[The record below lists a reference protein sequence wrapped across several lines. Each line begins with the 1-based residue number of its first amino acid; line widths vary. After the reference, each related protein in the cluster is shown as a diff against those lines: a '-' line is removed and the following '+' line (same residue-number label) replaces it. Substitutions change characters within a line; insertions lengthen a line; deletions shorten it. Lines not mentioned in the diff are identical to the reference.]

1 MNTKLRIAIIICIMC
16 LLFAGCGSTPG
27 NNSDSKA
34 NESKTNENQVRIH
47 SIQFTLA
54 SENYTH
60 VYSAKFPY
68 YIYVLNPYS
77 KRIELCDFAE
87 KPNKIIS
94 RDDFNLF
101 NDFINAHSKET
112 KSSNSVFAYSIYLSF
127 YDEEGDMQSSRCVG
141 YDSFPEELNVL
152 IDKYNELCGQY
163 VFSYPD
169 KVQKFSSDFIYD
181 EFDLTEEDY
190 PAEAIDE
197 MIENSRLN
205 FGRFVGNVGSIE
217 NYMKGYEHSLGEEKI
232 KDIMPTEL
240 LPEVA
245 VTDEEFDE
253 SVEIFLNNLGDGW
266 EISDYSGQVN
276 LIRVVNTETNEYM
289 YIGKASALSAYT
301 VRFDFGEGRIELD
314 AHMEDM
320 TVSTDFMYNKSGA
333 YILVDFKRC
342 EDFVEIANSFYEIE

>member
-1 MNTKLRIAIIICIMC
+1 MNTKLRIAVIICIIC

-27 NNSDSKA
+27 NSSDSKT

-47 SIQFTLA
+47 SIQFTIA

-197 MIENSRLN
+197 MIENSNLS
-205 FGRFVGNVGSIE
+205 FSRFVGNVGAIE
-217 NYMKGYEHSLGEEKI
+217 AYLKGYEHSLGEEKI

-240 LPEVA
+240 RPEVA
-245 VTDEEFDE
+245 VTDEELNK
-253 SVEIFLNNLGDGW
+253 FLEEFLKQLGDNW
-266 EISDYSGQVN
+266 EISEYSGQVD
-276 LIRVVNTETNEYM
+276 LTRLVNKETGQSM
-289 YIGKASALSAYT
+289 YVGKASALNAYT

-314 AHMEDM
+314 AHMEGM

-333 YILVDFKRC
+333 YILADFKGC
-342 EDFVEIANSFYEIE
+342 DDFVDIANIFYDLE